1 MTACVEAELL
11 MLLAW
16 PKADPAEPAA
26 DDVLAVA
33 VMLTAADVAD
43 VCPSG

>member
-16 PKADPAEPAA
+16 PNADPVPAV
-26 DDVLAVA
+26 DVLAVA
-33 VMLTAADVAD
+33 VMLTAAAVAD
-43 VCPSG
+43 VPPSG